1 MKVARAVERWGM
13 QSAWTCLV
21 AWNELA
27 AEECR
32 RRDGIRGI
40 VWRMRQRCVV
50 AALSVWRD
58 NAAVCADE
66 RINECLRQHVMGKL
80 SKRMSSVCM
89 VKAWERWMWV
99 VTRKQKL
106 KRVLTKS
113 VVKLVNARLAMAI
126 ETWRETV
133 HDEARR
139 KRVTARVRARI
150 SQRAL
155 SGAYSRWQ
163 EVAAK
168 SKGDR
173 AEDER
178 RGQVVSKIVT
188 RRKRQS
194 LVVALGA
201 WRCNGA
207 QLRAL
212 ASKSRRVLARWSNQA
227 GISCL
232 MAWRDFTTGEGRRR
246 ALIKRLLARV
256 VQRSQSSAYLKWQA
270 AVAEWKDDRAADERR
285 GRLLSKIVTRLM
297 NRSLSST
304 FEVWRMLTQAEDRK
318 RKIMG
323 RILVRM
329 EARVAAVAMQLWKA
343 AVEVMRSEQDEE
355 ARQHRVMQKL
365 VLRMQEGT
373 VFRAF
378 GTWRENAGEIR
389 HLMMKVARAV
399 NWAAKIHLMLSFR
412 RWGFYAAER
421 QSRGIANRQAQL
433 LALRALRVSHLN
445 CICFRHGF
453 HSHNCP
459 NIG

>member
-1 MKVARAVERWGM
+1 M
-13 QSAWTCLV
+13 
-21 AWNELA
+21 
-27 AEECR
+27 
-32 RRDGIRGI
+32 
-40 VWRMRQRCVV
+40 
-50 AALSVWRD
+50 
-58 NAAVCADE
+58 
-66 RINECLRQHVMGKL
+66 MGRL
-80 SKRMSSVCM
+80 TKRMSSLCM
-89 VKAWERWMWV
+89 VKAWERWVWV
-99 VTRKQKL
+99 VTQKQKL

-133 HDEARR
+133 QDEARR
-139 KRVTARVRARI
+139 KRVMARVRAKI

-155 SGAYSRWQ
+155 SGAYLRWQ

-178 RGQVVSKIVT
+178 RGRVVSKIVT

-194 LVVALGA
+194 LVAALGA
-201 WRCNGA
+201 WHCNGA

-232 MAWRDFTTGEGRRR
+232 MAWREFTTGQGRRR
-246 ALIKRLLARV
+246 ALMKRLLGRI
-256 VQRSQSSAYLKWQA
+256 VQRSQSSAYLRWQA
-270 AVAEWKDDRAADERR
+270 AVAEWQDDRAADERR
-285 GRLLSKIVTRLM
+285 GRLLSKIVTRLK
-297 NRSLSST
+297 NRSVASA

-329 EARVAAVAMQLWKA
+329 EARGAAVAMQLWKA

-355 ARQHRVMQKL
+355 ARQQRVMQKL
-365 VLRMQEGT
+365 ILRMQEGA

-389 HLMMKVARAV
+389 HLTMKVARAV
-399 NWAAKIHLMLSFR
+399 K
-412 RWGFYAAER
+412 RWGMQSAWTCLVAWNEHAAEECR
-421 QSRGIANRQAQL
+421 RREVIRGIVWRMRQRCVVA
-433 LALRALRVSHLN
+433 ALSVWRDNAAGCADERMDE
-445 CICFRHGF
+445 C
-453 HSHNCP
+453 
-459 NIG
+459 